1 MREKDARTCAIIS
14 IDGWLRMG
22 EVVMMTVRRSLSD
35 MFKAAIST
43 RRARCSSRLFEKHVH
58 SGCGASRV
66 TIGQDAQNQKQRR
79 LETGAGEDAR
89 CAIARCSCSCS
100 LERMGGGGEGTG
112 AA

>member
-66 TIGQDAQNQKQRR
+66 TLGQDAQNQKQRR
-79 LETGAGEDAR
+79 LADRGRRG
-89 CAIARCSCSCS
+89 CK
-100 LERMGGGGEGTG
+100 ERDS
-112 AA
+112 ALQWPLLA